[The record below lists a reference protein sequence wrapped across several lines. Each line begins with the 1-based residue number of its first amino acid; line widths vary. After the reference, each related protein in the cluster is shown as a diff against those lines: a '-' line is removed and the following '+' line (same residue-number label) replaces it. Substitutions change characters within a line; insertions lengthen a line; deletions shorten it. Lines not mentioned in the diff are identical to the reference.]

1 MGKFHA
7 RLYKTDRAR
16 DFDHEQD
23 RYVRMRQI
31 YETIDRQNYQW
42 VVVLVA
48 GLGFFLD
55 GYTLF
60 ASNMALPMISYVYWR
75 DEVSSLRLTCIN
87 IATLAGTLLG
97 MIMFGFLADKYG
109 RKKMY
114 GAELV
119 LLITATLGVVMSSQ
133 GKDDSMNIYAW
144 LIWWR
149 ICVGIGVG
157 ADYPLSAVIT
167 SEFAP
172 TKHRA
177 RMMASVFFMQPLG
190 QIAGNL
196 VSLIVIAIARK
207 NGDEHITSVMDSAWR
222 WVLGIGVVPGAI
234 ATVFRFAIPESPRYL
249 VDIEDDPVTAEFD
262 ATTLFSEPPI
272 PMSPGTFETGSFT
285 TVTVGSGIHLPPI
298 SSLASDS
305 LYEDEEYGSRLPP
318 ATLNSHWRLA
328 RTDII
333 RYFWTEG
340 NWRTLAG
347 TSMAWL
353 LLDFGFYGISLSSP
367 QFLAKTWGALHI
379 TDSEPNWMT
388 DSRPGASVY
397 NMFFDTSVR
406 GLIVLNIGSFV
417 GGLLLIL
424 FAHRIDRVALQKY
437 MFLALAVLFITLGSI
452 FITLTDNPPAVVTL
466 YILGQI
472 LFNFGKYTLT
482 ISHTLPSNITPGPNA
497 TTYMIP
503 AEIFPTRY
511 RGTCHGISAG
521 AGKLG
526 SILVQVFSTYYRFG
540 TGPGNISTLHH
551 GIILFVFS
559 ACMVI
564 GAAVTHFW
572 IPPLQQPKG
581 KNMIWGGKPYTLETL
596 ALGRMGRKSRDANLR
611 KRSSRQRAMSFS
623 G

>member
-1 MGKFHA
+1 
-7 RLYKTDRAR
+7 
-16 DFDHEQD
+16 
-23 RYVRMRQI
+23 
-31 YETIDRQNYQW
+31 
-42 VVVLVA
+42 
-48 GLGFFLD
+48 
-55 GYTLF
+55 
-60 ASNMALPMISYVYWR
+60 
-75 DEVSSLRLTCIN
+75 
-87 IATLAGTLLG
+87 
-97 MIMFGFLADKYG
+97 
-109 RKKMY
+109 
-114 GAELV
+114 
-119 LLITATLGVVMSSQ
+119 
-133 GKDDSMNIYAW
+133 
-144 LIWWR
+144 
-149 ICVGIGVG
+149 
-157 ADYPLSAVIT
+157 
-167 SEFAP
+167 
-172 TKHRA
+172 
-177 RMMASVFFMQPLG
+177 MMASVFFMQPLG

-207 NGDEHITSVMDSAWR
+207 NGEDNITSVMDSAWR

-272 PMSPGTFETGSFT
+272 AMSMTPSQFETGSFT
-285 TVTVGSGIHLPPI
+285 TVTVGSGIQLPPI

-305 LYEDEEYGSRLPP
+305 IYEDEEYGTRLPP

-328 RTDII
+328 SNDII

-347 TSMAWL
+347 TSIAWL

-367 QFLAKTWGALHI
+367 QSLAKIWGALYI
-379 TDSEPNWMT
+379 EKSEPNWMT
-388 DSRPGASVY
+388 NSSPGASVW
-397 NMFFDTSVR
+397 NMFFETSIR

-424 FAHRIDRVALQKY
+424 FAYRIDRVALQKY
-437 MFLALAVLFITLGSI
+437 MFLALSLLFIALGSI
-452 FITLTDNPPAVVTL
+452 FVTLTDSPPAVVAL

-472 LFNFGKYTLT
+472 LFNFGKYT
-482 ISHTLPSNITPGPNA
+482 PSSSVAQELSLHLLGPNA

-511 RGTCHGISAG
+511 RGTCHGLSAG

-526 SILVQVFSTYYRFG
+526 SILVQIFSTYYKFG
-540 TGPGNISTLHH
+540 TGPGTTSTYHH

-559 ACMVI
+559 ACMMI

-572 IPPLQQPKG
+572 IPPLIQRKG
-581 KNMIWGGKPYTLETL
+581 NNKIWGGKPYTLETL

>member
-31 YETIDRQNYQW
+31 YETIDRQGYQW
-42 VVVLVA
+42 IVVLVA

-75 DEVSSLRLTCIN
+75 DETSSLRLTCIN
-87 IATLAGTLLG
+87 IATLAGTLFG
-97 MIMFGFLADKYG
+97 MVVFGFLADKNG

-114 GAELV
+114 GVELV
-119 LLITATLGVVMSSQ
+119 LLITATLGVVMSST
-133 GKDDSMNIYAW
+133 GENGSMNVYAW

-196 VSLIVIAIARK
+196 VSLIVVAVGR
-207 NGDEHITSVMDSAWR
+207 GRGSDDLTSSIDTMWR
-222 WVLGIGVVPGAI
+222 WVLGIGVIPGAI
-234 ATVFRFAIPESPRYL
+234 ATLFRFAIPESPRYL
-249 VDIEDDPVTAEFD
+249 VEIEDDPVTAEFD
-262 ATTLFSEPPI
+262 ATTLFSEQPTSPEFDQVSYAAGAGSAI
-272 PMSPGTFETGSFT
+272 QLPPMS
-285 TVTVGSGIHLPPI
+285 
-298 SSLASDS
+298 SLGSDS
-305 LYEDEEYGSRLPP
+305 IHEDEEYSRLPP

-328 RTDII
+328 RTDIV

-340 NWRTLAG
+340 NWRSLAG
-347 TSMAWL
+347 TSIAWL
-353 LLDFGFYGISLSSP
+353 LLDFGYYGIGLSSP
-367 QFLAKTWGALHI
+367 QFLAKTWGDLHLSGSAPSWE
-379 TDSEPNWMT
+379 TDE
-388 DSRPGASVY
+388 RPGVSVY
-397 NMFFDTSVR
+397 QQLFNTSVR
-406 GLIVLNIGSFV
+406 GLVILNIGSFV

-437 MFLALAVLFITLGSI
+437 MFLALAALFIALGSI
-452 FITLTDNPPAVVTL
+452 FITLTSCVPAVIAI
-466 YILGQI
+466 YIIGQI
-472 LFNFGKYTLT
+472 LFNF
-482 ISHTLPSNITPGPNA
+482 GPNA

-511 RGTCHGISAG
+511 RATCHGISAG

-526 SILVQVFSTYYRFG
+526 SILVQLVSTYYHFG
-540 TGPGNISTLHH
+540 TGPGNTSTRHH

-559 ACMVI
+559 GCMI
-564 GAAVTHFW
+564 LGAVVTHFW
-572 IPPLQQPKG
+572 IPPLQQRKG
-581 KNMIWGGKPYTLETL
+581 RNLIWGGKPYTLETL
-596 ALGRMGRKSRDANLR
+596 ALGRMGRKSRDNEMR
-611 KRSSRQRAMSFS
+611 KRASRQRAMSFS

>member
-1 MGKFHA
+1 MGRFHA

-31 YETIDRQNYQW
+31 YETIDRQGYQW
-42 VVVLVA
+42 IVVLVA

-75 DEVSSLRLTCIN
+75 DEVSSLRVTCIN
-87 IATLAGTLLG
+87 IATLAGTLFG
-97 MIMFGFLADKYG
+97 MVIFGFLADKNG

-114 GAELV
+114 GVELV
-119 LLITATLGVVMSSQ
+119 LLITSTLGVVMSST
-133 GKDDSMNIYAW
+133 GENGSMNIYAW

-149 ICVGIGVG
+149 VCVGIGVG

-196 VSLIVIAIARK
+196 VALIVIAIARSK
-207 NGDEHITSVMDSAWR
+207 GADDLTRTVDIMWR

-234 ATVFRFAIPESPRYL
+234 ATLFRFAIPESPRYL
-249 VDIEDDPVTAEFD
+249 VEIEDDPVTAQFD
-262 ATTLFSEPPI
+262 ATTLFSDQPSSPAFDQSSFATGTGSAI
-272 PMSPGTFETGSFT
+272 QLPPMS
-285 TVTVGSGIHLPPI
+285 
-298 SSLASDS
+298 SLTSDS
-305 LYEDEEYGSRLPP
+305 IDEDEEWSRLPP

-328 RTDII
+328 RTDIT

-340 NWRTLAG
+340 NWRSLAG
-347 TSMAWL
+347 TSLAWL
-353 LLDFGFYGISLSSP
+353 LLDFGYYGIGLSSP
-367 QFLAKTWGALHI
+367 QFLARTWGALHI
-379 TDSEPNWMT
+379 TGSAPFWET
-388 DSRPGASVY
+388 DSRPGATVY
-397 NMFFDTSVR
+397 NQLFDTSVR
-406 GLIVLNIGSFV
+406 GLVILNIGSFV
-417 GGLLLIL
+417 GGLLFIL
-424 FAHRIDRVALQKY
+424 FSHRIDRVALQKY
-437 MFLALAVLFITLGSI
+437 MFLALAALFIALGSM
-452 FITLTDNPPAVVTL
+452 FINLYSGPPAVVTL
-466 YILGQI
+466 YIIGQI
-472 LFNFGKYTLT
+472 VFNF
-482 ISHTLPSNITPGPNA
+482 GPNA

-526 SILVQVFSTYYRFG
+526 SILVQIFSTYYRFG
-540 TGPGNISTLHH
+540 GADATSTRRH

-559 ACMVI
+559 ACMII

-572 IPPLQQPKG
+572 IPPLQQKKG
-581 KNMIWGGKPYTLETL
+581 SNLIWGGKPYTLETL
-596 ALGRMGRKSRDANLR
+596 ALGRMGRKSRENDLR
-611 KRSSRQRAMSFS
+611 KRASRQRAMSFS

>member
-1 MGKFHA
+1 MKGFRA

-31 YETIDRQNYQW
+31 YETIDRQGYQW
-42 VVVLVA
+42 IVVLVA

-75 DEVSSLRLTCIN
+75 DELSSTRQTSIN
-87 IATLAGTLLG
+87 IATLGGTLFG
-97 MIMFGFLADKYG
+97 MVLFGYLADKNG

-114 GAELV
+114 GVELV
-119 LLITATLGVVMSSQ
+119 LLITSTLGVVMAST
-133 GKDDSMNIYAW
+133 GVNGSMNIYAW

-196 VSLIVIAIARK
+196 VSLIVVAVSRSQGAEDPVR
-207 NGDEHITSVMDSAWR
+207 TMDMTWR
-222 WVLGIGVVPGAI
+222 WVLGIGVIPGTI
-234 ATVFRFAIPESPRYL
+234 ATLFRFAIPESPRYL
-249 VDIEDDPVTAEFD
+249 VEIEDDPVTAQFD
-262 ATTLFSEPPI
+262 ATTLFSDPASSPGFDQASFSQNPGSSI
-272 PMSPGTFETGSFT
+272 QLPPMSSIT
-285 TVTVGSGIHLPPI
+285 
-298 SSLASDS
+298 SD
-305 LYEDEEYGSRLPP
+305 YIDEDEEWTELPP
-318 ATLNSHWRLA
+318 TTLNSHWRLA
-328 RTDII
+328 STDII

-340 NWRTLAG
+340 NWRSLAG
-347 TSMAWL
+347 TAVAWL
-353 LLDFGFYGISLSSP
+353 LLDFGYYGIGLSGP
-367 QFLAKTWGALHI
+367 QFLAKTWGDLHI
-379 TDSEPNWMT
+379 TGPAPVWQT
-388 DSRPGASVY
+388 DSRPGANV
-397 NMFFDTSVR
+397 FDELFDTSIR
-406 GLIVLNIGSFV
+406 GLVILNLGSFI
-417 GGLLLIL
+417 GGLLFIL
-424 FAHRIDRVALQKY
+424 LAHRIDRVALQKY
-437 MFLALAVLFITLGSI
+437 GFLALAVLFIVLGSLL
-452 FITLTDNPPAVVTL
+452 LTAYTGSAVTVIL
-466 YILGQI
+466 YIIGQT
-472 LFNFGKYTLT
+472 LFNF
-482 ISHTLPSNITPGPNA
+482 GPNA

-511 RGTCHGISAG
+511 RATCHGISAG

-526 SILVQVFSTYYRFG
+526 SVLVQVFSSYYRFG
-540 TGPGNISTLHH
+540 GADSTSTRRH

-559 ACMVI
+559 ACMII

-572 IPPLQQPKG
+572 IPPLQARKG
-581 KNMIWGGKPYTLETL
+581 SNLIWGGKPYTLETL
-596 ALGRMGRKSRDANLR
+596 SLGRMGRKSRDNNLR
-611 KRSSRQRAMSFS
+611 KRASRQRAMSFS

>member
-31 YETIDRQNYQW
+31 YETIDRQGYQW

-60 ASNMALPMISYVYWR
+60 ASNMALPMISYVYWQ
-75 DEVSSLRLTCIN
+75 DDTSSLRLTCIN

-97 MIMFGFLADKYG
+97 MVLFGFLADKNG

-114 GAELV
+114 GVELV
-119 LLITATLGVVMSSQ
+119 LLITATLGVVMSSE
-133 GKDDSMNIYAW
+133 GKNGSMSIFTW

-149 ICVGIGVG
+149 VCVGIGVG

-177 RMMASVFFMQPLG
+177 RMMATVFFMQPLG

-196 VSLIVIAIARK
+196 VSLIVIAVGR
-207 NGDEHITSVMDSAWR
+207 NSNSDDLTRSVDSMWR

-234 ATVFRFAIPESPRYL
+234 AILFRFAIPESPRYL
-249 VDIEDDPVTAEFD
+249 VEIDDDPVTAEFD
-262 ATTLFSEPPI
+262 ATTLFSEPSI
-272 PMSPGTFETGSFT
+272 SPGFDAQGFGNITSIMGS
-285 TVTVGSGIHLPPI
+285 SIQLPPI
-298 SSLASDS
+298 SSLASS
-305 LYEDEEYGSRLPP
+305 SIHEDEEYSNLPP

-328 RTDII
+328 KSDII

-340 NWRTLAG
+340 NWRSLAG
-347 TSMAWL
+347 TTLAWL
-353 LLDFGFYGISLSSP
+353 LMDFGFYGISLASP
-367 QFLAKTWGALHI
+367 QFLAKTWGQLHI
-379 TDSEPNWMT
+379 SVSEPYWMT

-397 NMFFDTSVR
+397 DMFFQTSIRALV
-406 GLIVLNIGSFV
+406 ILNIGSFV
-417 GGLLLIL
+417 GGLLLIV
-424 FAHRIDRVALQKY
+424 FAHRIERVALQKY
-437 MFLALAVLFITLGSI
+437 TFLCLAALFIALGSI
-452 FITLTDNPPAVVTL
+452 FVCLINNPPASVAL

-472 LFNFGKYTLT
+472 LFNF
-482 ISHTLPSNITPGPNA
+482 GPNA

-511 RGTCHGISAG
+511 RATCYGLSAG

-540 TGPGNISTLHH
+540 GGLGEVSTRHH
-551 GIILFVFS
+551 GIVLFVFS

-572 IPPLQQPKG
+572 IPPLQQKKG
-581 KNMIWGGKPYTLETL
+581 NNILWGGKPYTLETM
-596 ALGRMGRKSRDANLR
+596 ALGRMGRKSREAGIRRRSTR
-611 KRSSRQRAMSFS
+611 KRAMSF
-623 G
+623 GG

>member
-1 MGKFHA
+1 MGRFHA

-31 YETIDRQNYQW
+31 YETIDRQGYQW
-42 VVVLVA
+42 IVVLVA

-60 ASNMALPMISYVYWR
+60 ASNMAIPMISYVYWR
-75 DEVSSLRLTCIN
+75 EDTSSLRLTCIN
-87 IATLAGTLLG
+87 IATLAGTLFG
-97 MIMFGFLADKYG
+97 QVIFGFLADKNG

-114 GAELV
+114 GVELV
-119 LLITATLGVVMSSQ
+119 LLITATLGVVMSSK
-133 GKDDSMNIYAW
+133 GEDGSMNVYAW

-196 VSLIVIAIARK
+196 VSLIVVAVARSK
-207 NGDEHITSVMDSAWR
+207 DTDDLTRSVDSMWR
-222 WVLGIGVVPGAI
+222 WVLGIGVIPGAI
-234 ATVFRFAIPESPRYL
+234 ATLFRFAIPESPRYL
-249 VDIEDDPVTAEFD
+249 VEIEDDPVTAEFD
-262 ATTLFSEPPI
+262 ATTLFNDPVMTPE
-272 PMSPGTFETGSFT
+272 FEQTSFIGGAGSN
-285 TVTVGSGIHLPPI
+285 IQLPQI

-305 LYEDEEYGSRLPP
+305 IDDDDEYSRLPP

-347 TSMAWL
+347 TSIAWL
-353 LLDFGFYGISLSSP
+353 LLDFGYYGIGLSSP
-367 QFLAKTWGALHI
+367 QFLAKTWGDLHL
-379 TDSEPNWMT
+379 SHSAPNWQT
-388 DSRPGASVY
+388 DDRPGASVY
-397 NMFFDTSVR
+397 QQLFNTSVH
-406 GLIVLNIGSFV
+406 GLVILNIGSFV
-417 GGLLLIL
+417 GGLLFIL
-424 FAHRIDRVALQKY
+424 FSHRIDRVALQKY
-437 MFLALAVLFITLGSI
+437 MFLALSVLFITLGSL
-452 FITLTDNPPAVVTL
+452 FVNLYSGPPVVVTL
-466 YILGQI
+466 YVIGQVI
-472 LFNFGKYTLT
+472 FNF
-482 ISHTLPSNITPGPNA
+482 GPNA

-503 AEIFPTRY
+503 AELFPTRY
-511 RGTCHGISAG
+511 RGTCHGLSAG

-526 SILVQVFSTYYRFG
+526 SILVQIFSTYYRFG
-540 TGPGNISTLHH
+540 SSPGTTSTRRH
-551 GIILFVFS
+551 GIVLFVFS
-559 ACMVI
+559 ACMI
-564 GAAVTHFW
+564 LGAVVTHFW
-572 IPPLQQPKG
+572 IPPLQQKKG
-581 KNMIWGGKPYTLETL
+581 RNLIWGGKPYTLETL
-596 ALGRMGRKSRDANLR
+596 ALGRMGRKSREADLR
-611 KRSSRQRAMSFS
+611 KRASRARAMSFS